1 MQLVSGAGFGAK
13 YALVVV
19 SVAGYWAV
27 VQVAGWL
34 EGSAWLPEPYVWARY
49 AIATLFGALV
59 LGPYARVPWRTLRI
73 AALCAASIL
82 IYEAAIRF
90 VMGGPSGVTA
100 PVAFLVSGSAAALL
114 AGLCAAVLAPL
125 RFGWRPA
132 LLLLAAGAIGG
143 AAFDLPL
150 TQDDIMLAGHAAWQ
164 SLVCIAL
171 HFGTAQRTRPVISSS
186 AS

>member
-1 MQLVSGAGFGAK
+1 MRFASSAGFGGK

-27 VQVAGWL
+27 VQLAGWL
-34 EGSAWLPEPYVWARY
+34 EGSGWLAEPYVWARG
-49 AIATLFGALV
+49 AVATLFGALV
-59 LGPYARVPWRTLRI
+59 LGPYARAPWRALRI

-90 VMGGPSGVTA
+90 VTAGPPGVTA
-100 PVAFLVSGSAAALL
+100 PAAFLMSGSVGALL
-114 AGLCAAVLAPL
+114 AGLSVALLGPL
-125 RFGWRPA
+125 RFGWRAA
-132 LLLLAAGAIGG
+132 LLLLVAGAAGG

-150 TQDDIMLAGHAAWQ
+150 TQDEIMLAGHAAWQ
-164 SLVCIAL
+164 ALVCGAL
-171 HFGTAQRTRPVISSS
+171 HFGTAQRPGPAISSS

>member
-90 VMGGPSGVTA
+90 VAGGPPGITA
-100 PVAFLVSGSAAALL
+100 PAAFLVSGSAAALL
-114 AGLCAAVLAPL
+114 AGLSVAVLAPL
-125 RFGWRPA
+125 RFGWRA
-132 LLLLAAGAIGG
+132 ATLLLVAGSLGG

-150 TQDDIMLAGHAAWQ
+150 TQDDIMLASHAAWQ
-164 SLVCIAL
+164 LLVCAAL
-171 HFGTAQRTRPVISSS
+171 HLGTAPRPRPSTSSS